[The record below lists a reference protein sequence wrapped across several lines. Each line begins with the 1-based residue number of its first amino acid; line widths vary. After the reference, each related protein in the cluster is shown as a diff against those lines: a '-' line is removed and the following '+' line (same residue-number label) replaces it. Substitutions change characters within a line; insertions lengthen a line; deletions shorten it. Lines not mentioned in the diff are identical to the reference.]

1 MKFNFFLTAN
11 FFFKVSQINKIR
23 KLSLSNDDWE
33 LILKDINLLK
43 PFFMS
48 TTLLQTQCYHT
59 LSTGKIIETTL
70 TKYFEKKISEPSCH
84 VEKLLSQSLLN
95 NIDKY
100 LNEKISLKQKNFM
113 LVIIFKKCFKK
124 LIFSLSLFRKLHI

>member
-1 MKFNFFLTAN
+1 
-11 FFFKVSQINKIR
+11 
-23 KLSLSNDDWE
+23 
-33 LILKDINLLK
+33 
-43 PFFMS
+43 MS